1 MGKNQSTVTE
11 KNRSATITFRDV
23 LRAVF
28 LPDQVEGI
36 DRRADRPVQKAAV
49 PVPAAQP
56 ETRIDLDKLEPVSVT
71 YETAAVEHR
80 EDERGKRLLISSLT
94 AVAVG
99 LILIGQLLL
108 ADRPQAGGA
117 ALLIACGGLLWIGM
131 LIVYQK
137 GILGRGPRVT
147 GSAAYQ
153 EADADQDLFTELHLI
168 FLGCGVIFS
177 AATYFL
183 TAGNLFTLAGTLT
196 WMASIA
202 CWLIGFAERSPRQLY
217 RDSLKGIRRFPGKA
231 RRWFT
236 STARQEWPWIAAL
249 VVIIGLGA
257 VFRFYRL
264 DAIPNEMTSDHV
276 EKLLD
281 SYDVS
286 QGIYHVFFTRN
297 GGREAI
303 QFYLVALASKLFG
316 TGMSFLTLKLVS
328 ALEGLALI
336 PLIIV
341 LGRELVDR
349 ETGYIGGGLAAVSWW
364 HTALSRLALRIVL
377 TPPVFT
383 LILVCLIRGIR
394 TGRRKAWLWA
404 GVWMGV
410 GVYAYQ
416 ALRMAPFAAAAA
428 LGCAVGGPLIQ
439 MIGARIKNDSAV
451 AQKET
456 IALRIAQKQL
466 TNFVLA
472 GMVSLVFFVPML
484 RVWHDYPD
492 QLWNR
497 VINRTTASEVDIPG
511 APLAIFAENYQNAL
525 LMFNKQGDAAW
536 ISAVPGEPMLDRVT
550 GALFIVGVLAWLVRL
565 WQRRDPA
572 DVFAVL
578 AVMIMLLPS
587 ALAIAFPIENP
598 SATRA
603 SGVIPIIFLWAAWPL
618 ALLIQQWGSKG
629 NPATL
634 KASAAAGV
642 VLAGAVIGWLNFRT
656 YFIDFAESYRRAALN
671 PSEVAAAV
679 RETVGDDGSLEGVW
693 LQGWPFWHDYRA
705 IGIEAGDI
713 RFSNAIL
720 DVTMLGDLL
729 DTQPGYFSARPLVFI
744 VHPSDIEALTLL
756 NETFEGGETRYYR
769 SDIDGRDF
777 ILFVVPG
784 E

>member
-1 MGKNQSTVTE
+1 MTKE
-11 KNRSATITFRDV
+11 NRSGAITLRDV

-28 LPDQVEGI
+28 LPDQVERV
-36 DRRADRPVQKAAV
+36 DRQIDRPVQKTVDQLPQAE
-49 PVPAAQP
+49 P
-56 ETRIDLDKLEPVSVT
+56 ETRIDLDRLEPVSVT
-71 YETAAVEHR
+71 YESLTVER
-80 EDERGKRLLISSLT
+80 PRKQGNRLLVGSLT
-94 AVAVG
+94 AAAVG
-99 LILIGQLLL
+99 LILLGQLLL
-108 ADRPQAGGA
+108 VDRPQVGGA
-117 ALLIACGGLLWIGM
+117 ALLIASGGLLWIGV

-137 GILGRGPRVT
+137 GILERGPRVT
-147 GSAAYQ
+147 GSVAYQ
-153 EADADQDLFTELHLI
+153 EADSDQDLFTELHLI
-168 FLGCGVIFS
+168 FLGCGFIFS
-177 AATYFL
+177 AAAYFF
-183 TAGNLFTLAGTLT
+183 TADNLFTLAGTLT
-196 WMASIA
+196 WVVSIA
-202 CWLIGFAERSPRQLY
+202 CWLIGFAERSPRHLWD
-217 RDSLKGIRRFPGKA
+217 DSLTWVRELPDKA
-231 RRWFT
+231 RQWFT
-236 STARQEWPWIAAL
+236 STAKKEWPWIAAL
-249 VVIIGLGA
+249 MVIIGLGV
-257 VFRFYRL
+257 VFRFYKL

-286 QGIYHVFFTRN
+286 QGIRHVFFTRN

-336 PLIIV
+336 PVILL

-349 ETGYIGGGLAAVSWW
+349 ETGYIGAGLVAISWW

-377 TPPVFT
+377 TPLVFT

-394 TGRRKAWLWA
+394 SGRRKAWIWA
-404 GVWMGV
+404 GIWMGV

-416 ALRMAPFAAAAA
+416 ALRMAPLVAGAA
-428 LGCAVGGPLIQ
+428 LVCAVGGPLIQ
-439 MIGARIKNDSAV
+439 MIGARIKNDGAV

-472 GMVSLVFFVPML
+472 GMVALAFFVPML

-497 VINRTTASEVDIPG
+497 VINRTTASEVDIQG
-511 APLAIFAENYQNAL
+511 EPLAIFAENYQNAL

-550 GALFIVGVLAWLVRL
+550 GVLFIVGVLAWLARL
-565 WQRRDPA
+565 WQRRDPV
-572 DVFAVL
+572 DFFAVL
-578 AVMIMLLPS
+578 AVLIMLLPS

-603 SGVIPIIFLWAAWPL
+603 SGVIPIVFLWAAWPL

-634 KASAAAGV
+634 KASATIGV
-642 VLAGAVIGWLNFRT
+642 VLVGAVIGWLNFRT
-656 YFIDFAESYRRAALN
+656 YFVDFAESYRRAALN

-679 RETVGDDGSLEGVW
+679 RETVGADGSLEGVW
-693 LQGWPFWHDYRA
+693 LEGWPFWHDYRA

-720 DVTMLGDLL
+720 DATVLGEMI

-756 NETFEGGETRYYR
+756 DSTFEDGETRYYR

-784 E
+784 D